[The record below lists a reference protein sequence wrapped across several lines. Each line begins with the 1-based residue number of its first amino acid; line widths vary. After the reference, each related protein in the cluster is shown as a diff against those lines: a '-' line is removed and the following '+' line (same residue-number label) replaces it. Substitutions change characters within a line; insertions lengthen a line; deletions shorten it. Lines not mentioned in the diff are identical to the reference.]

1 MSIFGA
7 WFSLPFDWFIRST
20 GRPDLF
26 NETARLLPRLKKDSR
41 IAVRALLL
49 NCLNRDYSEFW
60 ARAWDEAYRGDGWL
74 SGDGRLTAWGGH
86 IGSGGVWTGATPLR
100 TALDRRQALIEL
112 DVLVTR
118 ALGLSL
124 EDLILMYRVSFT
136 VLRKYE
142 GETYYD
148 RRGRCVFSTK
158 KGESYLSRKE
168 WEGIRGMESGCY
180 EKVVKEA
187 VFGDEAVERTVVY
200 EAPFGR
206 KDREADYR
214 EAWDALE
221 RREGK

>member
-1 MSIFGA
+1 M
-7 WFSLPFDWFIRST
+7 
-20 GRPDLF
+20 
-26 NETARLLPRLKKDSR
+26 
-41 IAVRALLL
+41 
-49 NCLNRDYSEFW
+49 
-60 ARAWDEAYRGDGWL
+60 
-74 SGDGRLTAWGGH
+74 
-86 IGSGGVWTGATPLR
+86 WTGATPLR

-136 VLRKYE
+136 LLRKYE

-214 EAWDALE
+214 EAWEALE